1 MKSLILFQYAEF
13 FAHLDEGGN
22 ATVEMFAVVSGRNL
36 YADARLI
43 LRHDGVVETGHI
55 DSLVLETSRV
65 VLREFGVIE
74 HNGANGALG
83 RFDVEAGFHH
93 LRAEIF
99 HVLHEAVVNFVAF
112 IENLEHFDAS
122 AHH

>member
-1 MKSLILFQYAEF
+1 MKSPVLFQYAEF

-22 ATVEMFAVVSGRNL
+22 ATVEVFAVVSGRNL

-55 DSLVLETSRV
+55 DALVLETSCV

-74 HNGANGALG
+74 HWVGLMSKPASI
-83 RFDVEAGFHH
+83 
-93 LRAEIF
+93 IF
-99 HVLHEAVVNFVAF
+99 VRKYSTF
-112 IENLEHFDAS
+112 S
-122 AHH
+122 TRRS